1 MVRNFNK
8 YLILSRVASF
18 KPTFT
23 TMAPIRAS
31 TQSVRFEVID
41 ENTVKVWYQGI
52 ITVASASM
60 QRELH
65 IMHKKDALEMI
76 EAAVKDFAERYKE
89 TVKNLKP
96 EDAEVSG
103 ATESTLTP
111 DKGTIKLTLKD
122 FTISDSVEFIDY
134 SVYKPFQTAF
144 YRVSALIDV
153 K

>member
-8 YLILSRVASF
+8 FLVLSRVASF
-18 KPTFT
+18 KPTYT
-23 TMAPIRAS
+23 TMAPLRAS

-52 ITVASASM
+52 IAVSSAHM
-60 QRELH
+60 ERELH
-65 IMHKKDALEMI
+65 TLHKKQALEMI
-76 EAAVKDFAERYKE
+76 EVAVKDFAERYKE
-89 TVKNLKP
+89 TVKGLKP

-103 ATESTLTP
+103 ATGSTLTP
-111 DKGTIKLTLKD
+111 DATTIKLSLKD
-122 FTISDSVEFIDY
+122 FTISDSVEYISY
-134 SVYKPFQTAF
+134 SIYKPHQTAF